1 MSDREKLIE
10 LINEG
15 RRMCEDSDCE
25 NCTHNEDIF
34 CTRSIIADHLISNG
48 VTVGVDTKPLK
59 QYLTQ
64 IDEYAGLKLKF
75 LVFKA
80 DTGERIENCF
90 VLRPDKDYAAVEAL
104 RAYAEA
110 TDNKT
115 LADDIYNWVGNGV
128 TVQKW
133 IPVSER
139 LPDLIPCN
147 AGTAY
152 SEAVNVLTSGR
163 KVLTAIWDG
172 TDFIADAEFWEAEG
186 EEITHWTPVLL
197 PLPEPPKECE

>member
-1 MSDREKLIE
+1 MSEREKLIE
-10 LINEG
+10 ILDRLFIDYGAQAIYFTDQE
-15 RRMCEDSDCE
+15 CED
-25 NCTHNEDIF
+25 
-34 CTRSIIADHLISNG
+34 IADNLISNG
-48 VTVGVDTKPLK
+48 VTVGVGAKPLK

-90 VLRPDKDYAAVEAL
+90 VLRPDKDNVAVEAL

-110 TDNKT
+110 TDNKM
-115 LADDIYNWVGNGV
+115 LSEDIYNWVGRDE

-139 LPDLIPCN
+139 LPEEWKSVLVWVC
-147 AGTAY
+147 GCFCETAVY
-152 SEAVNVLTSGR
+152 LGGSGNWR
-163 KVLTAIWDG
+163 VTWNY
-172 TDFIADAEFWEAEG
+172 
-186 EEITHWTPVLL
+186 EILEKSHVTHWM

>member
-10 LINEG
+10 LLDETFDKQYDRNLVITARN
-15 RRMCEDSDCE
+15 
-25 NCTHNEDIF
+25 T
-34 CTRSIIADHLISNG
+34 ADHLISNG

-64 IDEYAGLKLKF
+64 IDEYAGLKLKY

-128 TVQKW
+128 TVKKW

-139 LPDLIPCN
+139 LPEEHVLVLCRWRRMSEE
-147 AGTAY
+147 AFYGFARYQGGGTWY
-152 SEAVNVLTSGR
+152 VSN
-163 KVLTAIWDG
+163 
-172 TDFIADAEFWEAEG
+172 EG
-186 EEITHWTPVLL
+186 MPTVTHWM

>member
-1 MSDREKLIE
+1 MTDREKLIE
-10 LINEG
+10 ILDRLFIDYGAQAIYFTDQE
-15 RRMCEDSDCE
+15 CED
-25 NCTHNEDIF
+25 
-34 CTRSIIADHLISNG
+34 IADNLISNG
-48 VTVGVDTKPLK
+48 VTVGVGAKPLK

-90 VLRPDKDYAAVEAL
+90 VLRPDKDRAAVEAL

-115 LADDIYNWVGNGV
+115 LAEDIYNWVGNGV

-139 LPDLIPCN
+139 LPKFGQQVIVSCAGYEVDYVTAMNFWN
-147 AGTAY
+147 AERDEWQ
-152 SEAVNVLTSGR
+152 S
-163 KVLTAIWDG
+163 
-172 TDFIADAEFWEAEG
+172 
-186 EEITHWTPVLL
+186 ITHWM